1 MNVFLVEDSV
11 RIREK
16 IRGTV
21 TDAGGTV
28 IGESAAEFA
37 AIRDIDAL
45 HPDLVVLD
53 LMLEEGN
60 GINVIRKLRATQPTL
75 PVIVLTSCTR
85 ETYGERCLAAGA
97 NWFLEKDSDYATFE
111 ALLRQLS
118 ATTHEI

>member
-1 MNVFLVEDSV
+1 MNVFLVEDSM

-21 TDAGGTV
+21 ADAGGTV
-28 IGESAAEFA
+28 IGESAGESSAL
-37 AIRDIDAL
+37 RDIDAL

-60 GINVIRKLRATQPTL
+60 GINVIRKLRLSQPTL

-85 ETYGERCLAAGA
+85 ATYAERCLTEGA
-97 NWFLEKDSDYATFE
+97 NWFLEKDSDYSQFE

-118 ATTHEI
+118 ASTV